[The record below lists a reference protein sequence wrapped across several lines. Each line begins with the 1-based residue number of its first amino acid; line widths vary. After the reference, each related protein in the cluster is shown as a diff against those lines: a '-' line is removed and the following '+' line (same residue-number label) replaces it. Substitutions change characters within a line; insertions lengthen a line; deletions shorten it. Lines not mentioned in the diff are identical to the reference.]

1 MKEEESP
8 NMMKL
13 LILSAL
19 LTIMP
24 LDGHTLSIESNGQRI
39 AAITREEITLLPVPG
54 TAFPDPEKVTQLLD
68 GLEKEVR
75 LPAENAKIGQSGA
88 ILPEKAGSELDRE
101 KMEEI
106 LLSFYHT
113 GSPLRTEV
121 PVKTI
126 YPDVDGELLDHIRTR
141 LIGRYTTFYNG
152 GNKERS
158 HNIKLATE
166 TLNGQV
172 VFPGETFSFNKAIGK
187 RTAARGY
194 MKAPVIVRGEL
205 SEGIGGGICQVS
217 STLFNAADNAGM
229 SIIQRYSHTK
239 AVTYVPSGRDATVSW
254 YGPDFVFKN
263 PYSQPVLIRANA
275 YGSRLS
281 VTLYSAP
288 NIEFR
293 PRSIPGAPAI
303 LPEETTLKRS
313 GGSN

>member
-1 MKEEESP
+1 MIKAV
-8 NMMKL
+8 
-13 LILSAL
+13 ILSAILTL
-19 LTIMP
+19 LPVSHHP
-24 LDGHTLSIESNGQRI
+24 LFIESDGQLVTVI
-39 AAITREEITLLPVPG
+39 HREDITLLPVPG
-54 TAFPDPEKVTQLLD
+54 SAFPDTYKVSNLLD
-68 GLEKEVR
+68 SLEKEVEA
-75 LPAENAKIGQSGA
+75 PPENAKIDGSGT
-88 ILPEKAGSELDRE
+88 IVPEKAGIKLDRE

-106 LLSFYHT
+106 LYSFIYS
-113 GSPLRTEV
+113 GKPLRTEI
-121 PVKTI
+121 PTKTI
-126 YPDVDGELLDHIRTR
+126 YPDVDSELLDHIRTR
-141 LIGRYTTFYNG
+141 LIGRYRTFFNG
-152 GNKERS
+152 GNKERA

-166 TLNGQV
+166 TLNGKV

-187 RTAARGY
+187 RTAERGY

-229 SIIQRYSHTK
+229 SILQRYSHTK

-275 YGSRLS
+275 YGSTLS

-288 NIEFR
+288 NIEFK

-303 LPEETTLKRS
+303 LPEETTFKNS
-313 GGSN
+313 GR

>member
-1 MKEEESP
+1 MRHF
-8 NMMKL
+8 
-13 LILSAL
+13 ILSAIITL
-19 LTIMP
+19 LP
-24 LDGHTLSIESNGQRI
+24 FDGHTLSIESGGQLL
-39 AAITREEITLLPVPG
+39 AAIPRADITLLPVPG
-54 TAFPDPEKVTQLLD
+54 STFPNPDKISHLLD
-68 GLEKEVR
+68 SLSKEVQR
-75 LPAENAKIGQSGA
+75 LPENAKIGASGA
-88 ILPEKAGSELDRE
+88 IVAEKSGVELDRK
-101 KMEEI
+101 KMEEA
-106 LLSFYHT
+106 LLSFFYT
-113 GSPLRTEV
+113 GAPLKAEV
-121 PVKTI
+121 PTRII
-126 YPDVDGELLDHIRTR
+126 YPDVDSELLDHIRSR
-141 LIGRYTTFYNG
+141 LIGRYTTFFNG

-166 TLNGQV
+166 TLNGKV

-187 RTAARGY
+187 RTAKRGY

-229 SIIQRYSHTK
+229 SIVQRYSHTK

-263 PYSQPVLIRANA
+263 PYSQPVLIRAHA
-275 YGSRLS
+275 YGSQLS

-303 LPEETTLKRS
+303 LPEETTFMHRTDK
-313 GGSN
+313 